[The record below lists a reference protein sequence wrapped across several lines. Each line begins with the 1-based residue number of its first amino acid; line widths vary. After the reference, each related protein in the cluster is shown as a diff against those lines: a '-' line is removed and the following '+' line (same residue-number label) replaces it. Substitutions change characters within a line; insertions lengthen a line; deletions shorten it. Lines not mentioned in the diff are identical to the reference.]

1 MRLPISLALFFTL
14 VFSNAAVAANDG
26 IGWIPTWQQAIAEA
40 RQTNKPIML
49 MAGAPACAGVPGTW

>member
-1 MRLPISLALFFTL
+1 MKFPIFLALFLTVL
-14 VFSNAAVAANDG
+14 MPSAIAADQG
-26 IGWIPTWQQAIAEA
+26 IGWIPTWQQALVEA